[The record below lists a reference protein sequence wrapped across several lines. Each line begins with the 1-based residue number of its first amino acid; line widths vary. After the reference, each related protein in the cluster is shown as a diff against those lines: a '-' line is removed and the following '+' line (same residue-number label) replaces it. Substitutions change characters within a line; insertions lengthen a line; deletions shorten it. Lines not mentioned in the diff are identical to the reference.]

1 MPPPTKNTLSS
12 GNIFLSAFY
21 GPSHDDE
28 DDGDDGYD
36 GGGHSGGVSALP
48 YSSVLVDSCDRKY
61 DNLYKY

>member
-28 DDGDDGYD
+28 DDGYDD
-36 GGGHSGGVSALP
+36 GGHSGGVSALP